1 MDIFAIYKQNAEA
14 WNSKVTIFS
23 GIRKSQEFRHAK
35 VKLIKNKNYR
45 FPNPQTFCSTQTKTP
60 KKNVRDKALK
70 QKQGAHNV
78 RRKDTNKGTKPESF

>member
-45 FPNPQTFCSTQTKTP
+45 FPNPQTFCSTQTKTQ

-70 QKQGAHNV
+70 QK
-78 RRKDTNKGTKPESF
+78 